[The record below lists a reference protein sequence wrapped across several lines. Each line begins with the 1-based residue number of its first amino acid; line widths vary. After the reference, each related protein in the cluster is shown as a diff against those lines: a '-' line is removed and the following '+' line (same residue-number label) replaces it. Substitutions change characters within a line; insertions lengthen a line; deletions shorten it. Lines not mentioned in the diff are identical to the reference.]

1 MRIILT
7 HEQTDF
13 DGIASILGAYLIDRN
28 AIPVLPRRMNR
39 NVKAFVT
46 IYGADLPFVDP
57 RDIGDK
63 SIEYVYLVDTQ
74 SLTSV
79 KGMHKG
85 TKVHVIDH
93 HAPKPDTPSEW
104 ELQFTGTGANVT
116 IFIEEIN
123 ERNIRL
129 SVIEA
134 TLLLL
139 GIYEDTG
146 SLTYSR
152 TTSRDVRAAATLIE
166 QGANLSILSNFLN
179 HPLSL
184 QQQTIYDELRQSAES
199 HSIHGHNLLI
209 AQGDARGVDEELS
222 TIAHKLRDLVDP
234 DAIFL
239 LMKIR
244 GGIQLIARSTND
256 DIDVAKLA
264 GEFGGGGHPR
274 AAAALIKTAD
284 QKAIYDKLIRILP
297 EQVRPAVTVSEI
309 MSRTPQLLA
318 SDTPVHEIAQQM
330 QRYGYEGYPVVDD
343 GEIIGLVKRRAVDRA
358 LSHKL
363 NLTAASLMDAGNVS
377 IAPEAPIEELQTLM
391 TNTGWGQIPVVAK
404 NEGVIVGIV
413 TRTDLLETLAPPSA
427 HNGARNLAEKLEFTL
442 PPERLSLLK
451 EIAEIA
457 QTHRVALYIVGGFV
471 RDLLLDYPSLDFD
484 LVVEGDA
491 IKLAKS
497 VREKFGGRVTTHKQF
512 GTAKWFL
519 DHNNLPT
526 STSST
531 GRISNLYEFLPE
543 TLDFITARR
552 EFYTH
557 PTALPT
563 IESGS
568 IKLDLHRRDFTIN
581 TLALRLDGHHYGILH
596 DYWGGYKDIRQKLVR
611 VLHSISFVDDPTRM
625 LRAVRYEQRY
635 GFQIGKRT
643 LELLLEA
650 RPLLSRI
657 SGDRVRHEID
667 NIINEEHSVLMLN
680 RLDNLELLHAIHP
693 DLVWDDWLKEKIGGF
708 EPPEKTWKIGTRVKG
723 IPVKRIFTYTLL
735 VIRHPLSITERIVKR
750 LRLPRIMKKIIR
762 DSVHLWETYPSMRAA
777 KPSEI
782 AKWLDHHHKLAIYS
796 LYSALDSEQLR
807 DSVYTYITRWADF
820 RTTISGND
828 LQARN
833 IPPGPQYKEILD
845 QVKAAW
851 IDGSIKSPEEE
862 NLLLE
867 KLIYIL
873 QKRS

>member
-13 DGIASILGAYLIDRN
+13 DGIASILGAHLIDRN

-39 NVKAFVT
+39 NVKAYVT

-85 TKVHVIDH
+85 TRIHVVDH
-93 HAPKPDTPSEW
+93 HSPRSDTPSEW
-104 ELQFTGTGANVT
+104 DVRITRTGANVT
-116 IFIEEIN
+116 IFVEEIN
-123 ERNIRL
+123 ERDIRL
-129 SVIEA
+129 SVLEA

-166 QGANLSILSNFLN
+166 QGANLSILNDFLN

-184 QQQTIYDELRQSAES
+184 QQQKIYDELRRSAEN

-209 AQGDARGVDEELS
+209 ARGDAQGIDEELS

-239 LMKIR
+239 LMEIR

-256 DIDVAKLA
+256 DIDVAKVA
-264 GEFGGGGHPR
+264 GHFGGGGHPR
-274 AAAALIKTAD
+274 AAAALIKSTD
-284 QKAIYDKLIRILP
+284 QKTIYDQLIRILP
-297 EQVRPAVTVSEI
+297 ELVRPAVTVSEI
-309 MSRTPQLLA
+309 MSRAPQLLA
-318 SDTPVHEIAQQM
+318 SDTSVHEIAKLM
-330 QRYGYEGYPVVDD
+330 QRYGYEGYPVVED
-343 GEIIGLVKRRAVDRA
+343 GEILGLVKRRAVDRA

-363 NLTAASLMDAGNVS
+363 NLTAASLMDAGKVS
-377 IAPEAPIEELQTLM
+377 IRPEASIEELQTLM
-391 TNTGWGQIPVVAK
+391 TNTGWGQIPVVTPR
-404 NEGVIVGIV
+404 ESTIVGIV
-413 TRTDLLETLAPPSA
+413 TRTDLLDTLAPPSA
-427 HNGARNLAEKLEFTL
+427 QNGKRNLAEKLKIAL
-442 PPERLSLLK
+442 PPQRLSLLK

-457 QTHRVALYIVGGFV
+457 QIHRVALYIVGGFV

-491 IKLAKS
+491 IALAKS

-519 DHNNLPT
+519 DHENLPT
-526 STSST
+526 TTDNTGKISTQ
-531 GRISNLYEFLPE
+531 GDILPA

-581 TLALRLDGHHYGILH
+581 TLALRLDGHHYGNLH
-596 DYWGGYKDIRQKLVR
+596 DYWGGYNDIRHKLVR

-657 SGDRVRHEID
+657 SGDRVRHEMD
-667 NIINEEHSVLMLN
+667 NIINEGRSVLMFCRLN
-680 RLDNLELLHAIHP
+680 DLELLSAIYP
-693 DLVWDDWLKEKIGGF
+693 DLVWDVWLKDKIGGF
-708 EPPEKTWKIGTRVKG
+708 ENPSTPWKIGTRVKG
-723 IPVKRIFTYTLL
+723 VPIKRILTYTLL
-735 VIRHPLSITERIVKR
+735 VIRLPFSIKEGIVKR
-750 LRLPRIMKKIIR
+750 LKLPRITKKIIK
-762 DSVHLWETYPSMRAA
+762 DACHLWETYPTMQDA
-777 KPSEI
+777 KPSKV
-782 AKWLDHHHKLAIYS
+782 AMWLENNHRLAIYS
-796 LYSALDSEQLR
+796 LYLAMDSEQMR
-807 DSVYTYITRWADF
+807 DSVYTYVTRWANF
-820 RTTISGND
+820 KPTISGND

-833 IPPGPQYKEILD
+833 IPPGPQYKDILD

-851 IDGSIKSPEEE
+851 IDGSISTSEEE
-862 NLLLE
+862 LILLE
-867 KLIYIL
+867 KLIRE
-873 QKRS
+873 KTRH